1 MLARRAGVFVSL
13 HKDGMLRG
21 CIGTIAPVTGC
32 VAEEILRNAV
42 SAGTQDPRFQPVK
55 EEELERLVY
64 SVDVL
69 GEPEA
74 ITSKEELDVKKYGV
88 IVTKGRK
95 RGLLLPDLDGVDS
108 VDQRY
113 GFGGY

>member
-1 MLARRAGVFVSL
+1 MRLARKSLETYIRTGKSLTLSRAEEELPSEMLARRAGVFVSL

-64 SVDVL
+64 SCL
-69 GEPEA
+69 LY
-74 ITSKEELDVKKYGV
+74 TSPAGIL
-88 IVTKGRK
+88 
-95 RGLLLPDLDGVDS
+95 RGILN
-108 VDQRY
+108 
-113 GFGGY
+113 